1 MSAKKYK
8 TKRKPL
14 LRELK
19 STWPL
24 YAMFALP
31 AIWFLIFSYVPMVG
45 IFMAFSEFEPG
56 SGILGF
62 FTGEWVGLKH
72 FVRFF
77 SSYYAWRIIR
87 NTVAISFLDIL
98 VNFFS
103 PILLA
108 LMFNEIINKTF
119 KKVAQSITYLPKFIS
134 MVVIVSILRQ
144 LLGYTD
150 GMFNNIIEAFG
161 GKRIY
166 FLSEPKYFWAIF
178 TLMNTWA
185 TIGWSSI
192 VYVSAISALP
202 PDLYEACKMDGG
214 GRFRMMWNVTL
225 PGIRNTIMIMFILRM
240 GTILTVGLEPI
251 LLLSSTI
258 LYDRAEVLSLH
269 IYNYGMKDMDY
280 SYAAAVGLLQSVF
293 GLIMV
298 LITNAISRKVANY
311 GLW

>member
-1 MSAKKYK
+1 MAAKKYK
-8 TKRKPL
+8 IKRTPF

-31 AIWFLIFSYVPMVG
+31 AIWFVVFSYVPMAG
-45 IFMAFSEFEPG
+45 LLMAFNEYEPG

-62 FTGEWVGLKH
+62 FTSDWVGLQH
-72 FVRFF
+72 FTRFF
-77 SSYYAWRIIR
+77 TSFYAWRVIR
-87 NTVAISFLDIL
+87 NTVVISLLDIA

-108 LMFNEIINKTF
+108 LMFNELINKTF
-119 KKVAQSITYLPKFIS
+119 KKIAQSITYLPKFIS

-150 GMFNNIIEAFG
+150 GMINNIIEAFG
-161 GKRIY
+161 GERIY
-166 FLSEPKYFWAIF
+166 FLSEPKYFWTIF

-192 VYVSAISALP
+192 VYVSAISTLP
-202 PDLYEACKMDGG
+202 PDLYEACKIDGG
-214 GRFRMMWNVTL
+214 GRFRMIWNITL
-225 PGIRNTIMIMFILRM
+225 PGIRNTIMTMFILRM
-240 GTILTVGLEPI
+240 GTVLTVGLEPI
-251 LLLSSTI
+251 LLLSSPV
-258 LYDRAEVLSLH
+258 LYETAEVFSLH
-269 IYNYGMKDMDY
+269 VYNYGLRDMDY